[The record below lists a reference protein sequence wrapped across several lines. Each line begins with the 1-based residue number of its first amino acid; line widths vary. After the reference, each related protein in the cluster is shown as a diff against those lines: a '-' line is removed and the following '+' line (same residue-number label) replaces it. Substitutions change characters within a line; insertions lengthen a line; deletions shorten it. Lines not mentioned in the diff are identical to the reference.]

1 MLVPLLLTLVTF
13 AAAVAGAIT
22 PLADSTAGKIVVCAL
37 MLISAALTVA
47 IEYRKGLEDE
57 ASRRELGQLVS
68 LAEPPPQLMQDLRD
82 AASTVLT
89 SKTSR
94 YRRVDLYPRQGQQ
107 FLEMFD
113 ANDGKLVGLF
123 LFVGDDLASLVGLKG
138 RRLEHALTTLLLQPV
153 GDRWN
158 SDAVYRI
165 SQILQTW
172 FSPHLSSAA
181 AAGGNPGCHHKSA
194 QQSQG
199 DCRCAS
205 PDTGG
210 AYHRLGRAFSV
221 SVAHLAR
228 NRHQIVRAMHPVAW
242 CRSRPSYRSGRTI
255 YCLYSRRVSDHL
267 YSSPLGTEE

>member
-37 MLISAALTVA
+37 MLVSAALTVA

-172 FSPHLSSAA
+172 FFPIYQVPLLLEGTLDATTNQPSSLKVIVDAPRPTLEALTIDSAELSAYPSLTWPEI
-181 AAGGNPGCHHKSA
+181 GVRLYE
-194 QQSQG
+194 
-199 DCRCAS
+199 RCIQW
-205 PDTGG
+205 
-210 AYHRLGRAFSV
+210 LGV
-221 SVAHLAR
+221 GH
-228 NRHQIVRAMHPVAW
+228 VRATDQA
-242 CRSRPSYRSGRTI
+242 GRFT
-255 YCLYSRRVSDHL
+255 VSTA
-267 YSSPLGTEE
+267 GE